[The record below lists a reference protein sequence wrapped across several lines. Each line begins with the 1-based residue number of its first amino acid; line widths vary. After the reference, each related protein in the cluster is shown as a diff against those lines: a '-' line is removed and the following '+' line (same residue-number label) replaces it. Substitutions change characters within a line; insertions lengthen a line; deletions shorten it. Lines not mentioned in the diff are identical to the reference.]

1 MSIMPGEQTGA
12 VVAVL
17 ADWVDDAGSMALV
30 VFERWETVRAL
41 YALVGSQETIR
52 RAIYRSGA
60 FRVLGGSIEVDSP
73 GVRAW
78 MVAEVVEHEGLGE
91 VVGLGDGLLLGE
103 RAAAAVRRGVELER
117 PILEVCSD
125 GMLLVKAGDGEGW
138 ATIDL
143 TALAVEARGR

>member
-1 MSIMPGEQTGA
+1 MNA
-12 VVAVL
+12 VAEFAGSAVSVL
-17 ADWVDDAGSMALV
+17 ADWEDDVPGEASVLV

-52 RAIYRSGA
+52 RAICRSGA

-73 GVRAW
+73 DVRAW
-78 MVAEVVEHEGLGE
+78 MVEEIGGLGE
-91 VVGLGDGLLLGE
+91 SVGLGDGLLLTEG
-103 RAAAAVRRGVELER
+103 ALAAVRRGRELER
-117 PILEVCSD
+117 PILEVRDD
-125 GMLLVKAGDGEGW
+125 GMLLVRPCEGDGL

>member
-1 MSIMPGEQTGA
+1 MSAVAEFTGA
-12 VVAVL
+12 VVNVL
-17 ADWVDDAGSMALV
+17 ADWEGDDSGEGLALV
-30 VFERWETVRAL
+30 IFERRETVRAL

-52 RAIYRSGA
+52 RAIMRSEA
-60 FRVLGGSIEVDSP
+60 FRVLGSSIEVDSAD
-73 GVRAW
+73 VRVW
-78 MVAEVVEHEGLGE
+78 VVESVGRLGRTR
-91 VVGLGDGLLLGE
+91 GLGDGVLLGE
-103 RAAAAVRRGVELER
+103 GAVAAVRRGAEVER

>member
-52 RAIYRSGA
+52 RAIMRSEA
-60 FRVLGGSIEVDSP
+60 FRVLGSSIEVDSAD
-73 GVRAW
+73 VRVW
-78 MVAEVVEHEGLGE
+78 VVESVGRLGRTR
-91 VVGLGDGLLLGE
+91 GLGDGVLLGE
-103 RAAAAVRRGVELER
+103 DAVAAVRRGAEVER

>member
-1 MSIMPGEQTGA
+1 MMNAIAEYVPA
-12 VVAVL
+12 AVAVL
-17 ADWVDDAGSMALV
+17 ADWNDDAPGEAMVMV

-52 RAIYRSGA
+52 RAIQRSKA

-78 MVAEVVEHEGLGE
+78 MVDGVGSLSESI
-91 VVGLGDGLLLGE
+91 GLGDGLVLGE
-103 RAAAAVRRGVELER
+103 RAAATVRRGAELESL
-117 PILEVCSD
+117 ILEVRDD
-125 GMLLVKAGDGEGW
+125 GMLLVKAGEGEGW

>member
-1 MSIMPGEQTGA
+1 MSVMPAEQTGSVA
-12 VVAVL
+12 AVL
-17 ADWVDDAGSMALV
+17 ADWEGDDSGEGLALV
-30 VFERWETVRAL
+30 IFERWETVRAL

-52 RAIYRSGA
+52 RAIMRSEA
-60 FRVLGGSIEVDSP
+60 FRVLGSSIEVDSAD
-73 GVRAW
+73 VRVW
-78 MVAEVVEHEGLGE
+78 VVESVGRLGRTR
-91 VVGLGDGLLLGE
+91 GLGDGVLLGE
-103 RAAAAVRRGVELER
+103 DAVAAVRRGAEVER

>member
-1 MSIMPGEQTGA
+1 MSIMPAEQTGPVA
-12 VVAVL
+12 AVL
-17 ADWVDDAGSMALV
+17 ADWEGDDSGEGLALV
-30 VFERWETVRAL
+30 IFERWETVRAL

-52 RAIYRSGA
+52 RAICRSGA
-60 FRVLGGSIEVDSP
+60 FRVLGSSIEVDSAD
-73 GVRAW
+73 VRVW
-78 MVAEVVEHEGLGE
+78 VVESVGRLGRTR
-91 VVGLGDGLLLGE
+91 GLGDGVLLGE
-103 RAAAAVRRGVELER
+103 DAVAAVRRGAEVER

>member
-1 MSIMPGEQTGA
+1 MSIMPAEQTGPVA
-12 VVAVL
+12 AVL
-17 ADWVDDAGSMALV
+17 ADWEGDDSGEGLALV
-30 VFERWETVRAL
+30 IFERWETVRAL

-52 RAIYRSGA
+52 RAIMRSEA
-60 FRVLGGSIEVDSP
+60 FRVLGSSIEVDSAD
-73 GVRAW
+73 VRVW
-78 MVAEVVEHEGLGE
+78 VVESVGRLGRTR
-91 VVGLGDGLLLGE
+91 GLGDGVLLGE
-103 RAAAAVRRGVELER
+103 DAVAAVRRGAEVER